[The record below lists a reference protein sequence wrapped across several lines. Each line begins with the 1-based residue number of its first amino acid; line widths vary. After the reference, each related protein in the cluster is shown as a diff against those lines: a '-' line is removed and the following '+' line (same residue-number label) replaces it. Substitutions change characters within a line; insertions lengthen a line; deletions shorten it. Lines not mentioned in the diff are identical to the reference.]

1 MKNILWID
9 DEIDHFKSHILF
21 LEKKGYN
28 ITTCK
33 SGLEGIDIISKNSY
47 DAILLDQNMPGLSGT
62 ETIEIIRTHHSSIPL
77 LMISQNYD
85 NDTVEDAIGL
95 KISDYLVK
103 PLNPNQI
110 LMSLTKIFREK
121 RNN

>member
-33 SGLEGIDIISKNSY
+33 S
-47 DAILLDQNMPGLSGT
+47 
-62 ETIEIIRTHHSSIPL
+62 
-77 LMISQNYD
+77 
-85 NDTVEDAIGL
+85 
-95 KISDYLVK
+95 
-103 PLNPNQI
+103 
-110 LMSLTKIFREK
+110 
-121 RNN
+121 